1 MGEPLKMRIGNA
13 WPKKRKLATCGPRS
27 PAVEPN
33 CCPDIVCNL
42 NIKIRTRGQHMHQNS
57 SLPFVIVA
65 STSLARRCTGPR
77 GAGFTPDGWACSCI
91 CFPLVR
97 ILVCEIHAPCPSTA
111 GRGAS
116 GRRRGDCRVLRG
128 CSGWLRGSTTPSL
141 FVTWS
146 MSGEAQCLPDRCP
159 AAA

>member
-42 NIKIRTRGQHMHQNS
+42 NIKIRTRGQQMHQHS

-65 STSLARRCTGPR
+65 STSPAHRCTGPR
-77 GAGFTPDGWACSCI
+77 GAGFAPDGWACSCI
-91 CFPLVR
+91 CFSWFGFWCVRYTHHVRARQGGARQGDGGAIAGFCGAVRGGCGARPLR
-97 ILVCEIHAPCPSTA
+97 A
-111 GRGAS
+111 
-116 GRRRGDCRVLRG
+116 
-128 CSGWLRGSTTPSL
+128 
-141 FVTWS
+141 
-146 MSGEAQCLPDRCP
+146 
-159 AAA
+159 